1 MTAYIVRKGAQKKKG
16 ILGKRE
22 AELAHHIAT
31 ASPGY
36 RQEKAAEKLRDA
48 HLAVIKCLFHETEAV
63 RPEDEGIFGKT
74 WQKLEKQR
82 KEWEEISSADI
93 IARHSVPEEKHC
105 AHDYP

>member
-22 AELAHHIAT
+22 AELVHHIAT
-31 ASPGY
+31 ASPGH
-36 RQEKAAEKLRDA
+36 RLEKAAEKLRDA

-63 RPEDEGIFGKT
+63 RPEDEEIFGKT

-93 IARHSVPEEKHC
+93 IARYSVPEEKPC